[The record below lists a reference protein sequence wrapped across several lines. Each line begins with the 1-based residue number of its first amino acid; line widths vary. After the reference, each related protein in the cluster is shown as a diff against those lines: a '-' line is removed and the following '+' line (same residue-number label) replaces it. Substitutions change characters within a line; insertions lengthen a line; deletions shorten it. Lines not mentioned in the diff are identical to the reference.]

1 MRKSFLLIAFITN
14 VLAFAGERSEKDMQ
28 AIAVNQLSAFNLK
41 TRSISN
47 NKLTVNKVLSAE
59 SYCIYTPQDGNGFV
73 IVSNDDAFMP
83 VLGYSDSEYNP
94 ENLPDGLRWWLSA
107 INASLQEGKT
117 RSEETKTPNF
127 VPVENFVLSTW
138 GQGKPYNALTPQ
150 QGVKQSVTGCVATSM
165 AQVLNYYKYP
175 ETSEGVGAYSVD
187 GVNTTNVDL
196 ATTYMWDK
204 IQNSYKTTASYS
216 EEESR
221 PVAELM
227 RDCGASAHMN
237 YSATSSGAY
246 TNEATLG
253 LLRNFKFSDT
263 SICLLFRKYYS
274 QNEWM
279 NIIYNELM
287 AKRPIIYGGNNDKS
301 GHSFIFTGID
311 EEGRVYVNWG
321 WDGTANGFYDIS
333 DLRPEND
340 TSKHYN
346 YGNEMVIGITP
357 TPEDTDIKPKYSEI
371 CFDDIYNV
379 FAPVVQNRVTIKT
392 GKFYNMHY
400 KMFKGVIDLLF
411 VNESGEQ
418 YGFNFLTETEG
429 EPLRYG
435 YAGKTKVL
443 NVSDLPVGNYIVY
456 LASKAEKDTYYQPVK
471 CAGIG
476 AIYYNVTKGE
486 DEKLVFTG
494 EHQSLYEGT
503 TAIQSVKLS
512 NTESA
517 TSKSSKYI
525 YSLNGQNMGTNAST
539 LPKGVYVINGKKIVK

>member
-1 MRKSFLLIAFITN
+1 MELQMDFTTFLI
-14 VLAFAGERSEKDMQ
+14 
-28 AIAVNQLSAFNLK
+28 
-41 TRSISN
+41 
-47 NKLTVNKVLSAE
+47 
-59 SYCIYTPQDGNGFV
+59 
-73 IVSNDDAFMP
+73 
-83 VLGYSDSEYNP
+83 
-94 ENLPDGLRWWLSA
+94 
-107 INASLQEGKT
+107 
-117 RSEETKTPNF
+117 
-127 VPVENFVLSTW
+127 
-138 GQGKPYNALTPQ
+138 
-150 QGVKQSVTGCVATSM
+150 
-165 AQVLNYYKYP
+165 
-175 ETSEGVGAYSVD
+175 
-187 GVNTTNVDL
+187 
-196 ATTYMWDK
+196 
-204 IQNSYKTTASYS
+204 
-216 EEESR
+216 
-221 PVAELM
+221 
-227 RDCGASAHMN
+227 
-237 YSATSSGAY
+237 
-246 TNEATLG
+246 
-253 LLRNFKFSDT
+253 
-263 SICLLFRKYYS
+263 
-274 QNEWM
+274 
-279 NIIYNELM
+279 
-287 AKRPIIYGGNNDKS
+287 
-301 GHSFIFTGID
+301 
-311 EEGRVYVNWG
+311 
-321 WDGTANGFYDIS
+321 
-333 DLRPEND
+333 LRPEND